1 MRNLYRPLFTALL
14 AALLFSCATPD
25 IKETGGAEVLSAK
38 ELIKWAKAGDE
49 YLLLDVRTP
58 ADYDEGHIPGAKNLP
73 YIEIARSIPQLRE
86 WTDGRV
92 VIYDETGKR
101 SALVANKLIRD
112 GFQNVYVLKGHLKE
126 WRADRLPLK

>member
-1 MRNLYRPLFTALL
+1 MRNLCRLLFIALL
-14 AALLFSCATPD
+14 GGLLFSCATPD
-25 IKETGGAEVLSAK
+25 IKDTGGAKVLSSK
-38 ELIKWAKAGDE
+38 ELIKWAKAGEE

-58 ADYDEGHIPGAKNLP
+58 SDYDEGHIPGAKNLP

-86 WTDGRV
+86 WSDGRV
-92 VIYDETGKR
+92 VVYDETGKR

-126 WRADRLPLK
+126 WRSDRLPLQ